1 MKEWIG
7 AIILAVVAFYCGF
20 YSGRQCKKKPVDLHL
35 EINRDLLPSQ
45 EMLDAS
51 RGSSISN
58 FFNKEFFYHM
68 DRLNK
73 ED

>member
-20 YSGRQCKKKPVDLHL
+20 YSGRQYKKKPVDLHL
-35 EINRDLLPSQ
+35 EVNRDLLPSQ

-51 RGSSISN
+51 VGGTEK
-58 FFNKEFFYHM
+58 FFTDEFFK
-68 DRLNK
+68 DIPK
-73 ED
+73 PKV